1 MQNEAEPQREKG
13 RHVEIKF
20 AINFDKYAILNIAQ
34 NSIYTIFAYNKLFRN
49 ILARIKFDYVYTA
62 IYSTNFD
69 SIFNSY
75 LAVALPSAA
84 A

>member
-20 AINFDKYAILNIAQ
+20 TINFDKYAILNIAQ
-34 NSIYTIFAYNKLFRN
+34 NSIYMIFAYNKLFRN

-69 SIFNSY
+69 SIFNSS